1 MVQTLTFPLLRILW
15 NSLKSTAQKHLMHP
29 LSLTTLFCKKERL
42 LLILEAYEISG
53 AILDNSVGNLVSVS
67 PAWSQ

>member
-15 NSLKSTAQKHLMHP
+15 NSLKSMAQKPLMHP
-29 LSLTTLFCKKERL
+29 LSLMTLMCKKERL

-53 AILDNSVGNLVSVS
+53 AILENSVGNLFFAS
-67 PAWSQ
+67 PARSQ